1 MPADLLR
8 LAEDIGFSH
17 YAELNMNALIA
28 RSEIRDMCIT
38 GKCQRYGKS
47 WSCPPACGS
56 LETCAARMKQYSSG
70 ILVQTTALMEDEFDM
85 ETVNETGEK
94 HKQMFITLARQTR
107 MLYPDCLP
115 LTAGSCTLCRK
126 CTYPAKPCRFPD
138 RRFASMEAYGLL
150 VSDVCLQSGL
160 KYYYGPRTLTFSSCI
175 LTKEGT
181 L

>member
-56 LETCAARMKQYSSG
+56 LETCAARMKHYSSG

-85 ETVNETGEK
+85 
-94 HKQMFITLARQTR
+94 
-107 MLYPDCLP
+107 
-115 LTAGSCTLCRK
+115 
-126 CTYPAKPCRFPD
+126 KP
-138 RRFASMEAYGLL
+138 SMRPGK
-150 VSDVCLQSGL
+150 STSRCS
-160 KYYYGPRTLTFSSCI
+160 
-175 LTKEGT
+175 
-181 L
+181 